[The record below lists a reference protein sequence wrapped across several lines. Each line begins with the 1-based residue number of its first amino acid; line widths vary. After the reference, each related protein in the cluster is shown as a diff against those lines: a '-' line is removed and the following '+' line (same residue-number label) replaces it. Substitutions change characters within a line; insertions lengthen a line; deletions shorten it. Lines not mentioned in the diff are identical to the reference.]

1 LSFDTLTDT
10 FGTSQIILTIVNMS
24 TSKIDKLPPT
34 KLQIRL
40 LNVFVDELG
49 WGGGVHSLYRHLQR
63 EFGKD
68 RIHPAM
74 DDNGN
79 VLFEK
84 GEFWEERH
92 QPKIIKQHSYEVNG
106 KTYTYQT
113 RKVTRNGVSR
123 IERRKLI
130 PTFRVVQDFL
140 RKHPVHQKN
149 RMTKQAVAGGVRAP
163 PKHSL
168 QPVIPKKAVVLDTI
182 FLDSFKL
189 PPCVHNGREYSW
201 CLVGVCIL
209 TKMIFLKEIYLNTT
223 LSTKKAE
230 AGQAKQTF
238 DAFME
243 FLDDVEDLAG
253 VRYHPR
259 HIRTDAGV
267 EFKAAFSR
275 GIAKLQE
282 KHDGFYN
289 HTTTPVG
296 RSRANAMAERAVQT
310 ARRRL
315 YAIQGAWKKQL
326 EDHVA
331 RTGSTPK
338 VFKPRNWFNKG
349 QSTSGPYD
357 WVKDLNEVEQ
367 RIRNTYQQTIKSTPI
382 DVLLQQ
388 NGASWDSA
396 FKNIK
401 QRAKRVYKDV
411 KHNVDLPGFSPK
423 DPEKVGD
430 YVRIKLMQPKGLKNV
445 RYSGKNTKSARDNWS
460 DEVYKIVDVKTLY
473 NRART
478 FKVKAIDPKI
488 TRGTISRLDRTEIL
502 KIPPDTKIDGITVQE
517 WEKRYNAP
525 VEPESGPE
533 SDSEDELETSLD
545 SEIKRLRNFS
555 AKQWSQFLRGKTFES
570 EGTNTITAVVYR
582 GSKFG
587 YIVEYEDED
596 GKYDEYFQKVILDLA
611 KGEDWVTDALRTVAR
626 DKKFSSKG

>member
-1 LSFDTLTDT
+1 
-10 FGTSQIILTIVNMS
+10 MS

-79 VLFEK
+79 VLFEN
-84 GEFWEERH
+84 GEFWEEKH
-92 QPKIIKQHSYEVNG
+92 KPKIIKQHSYEVNG

-113 RKVTRNGVSR
+113 RKVTRNGKSR
-123 IERRKLI
+123 VERRKLI
-130 PTFRVVQDFL
+130 PTFRVVQEFL

-149 RMTKQAVAGGVRAP
+149 RMTKQAVAGGVRSP

-168 QPVIPKKAVVLDTI
+168 QPVIPKKAVVLDTM
-182 FLDSFKL
+182 FLDSFKM
-189 PPCVHNGREYSW
+189 PPCVHRGREYSW

-209 TKMIFLKEIYLNTT
+209 TKMIFLKEIYLNTA

-243 FLDDVEDLAG
+243 FLDDIEDLAG

-259 HIRTDAGV
+259 HIRSDAGV
-267 EFKAAFSR
+267 EFKASFSR

-282 KHDGFYN
+282 KHPGFYL

-315 YAIQGAWKKQL
+315 YAIQGAWKQQL

-331 RTGSTPK
+331 KTGSTPK
-338 VFKPRNWFNKG
+338 IFKPRNWFNKG
-349 QSTSGPYD
+349 QLTSGPYD
-357 WVKDLNEVEQ
+357 WVRDLNEVEQ
-367 RIRNTYQQTIKSTPI
+367 RIANTYQQTIKATPI

-401 QRAKRVYKDV
+401 ERAKRVYKDV
-411 KHNVDLPGFSPK
+411 KHNVDLPGFSPQ

-460 DEVYKIVDVKTLY
+460 DEVYKIIDVKTLY

-478 FKVKAIDPKI
+478 FKVKAINPKI

-502 KIPPDTKIDGITVQE
+502 KIPRDTKIDGITVVE

-525 VEPESGPE
+525 IEPESGPE
-533 SDSEDELETSLD
+533 SDSEDEMETSLD

-555 AKQWSQFLRGKTFES
+555 AKQWSQFLRGKIFES
-570 EGTNTITAVVYR
+570 QGTNTITAVVYR
-582 GSKFG
+582 GPKFG
-587 YIVEYEDED
+587 YVVEYEDAG
-596 GKYDEYFQKVILDLA
+596 GKYDEYFQNVILDLA
-611 KGEDWVTDALRTVAR
+611 KGEDWVTDALKTVAR

>member
-1 LSFDTLTDT
+1 
-10 FGTSQIILTIVNMS
+10 MS
-24 TSKIDKLPPT
+24 TKVDKLPPT

-40 LNVFVDELG
+40 LNVFVDGLG

-74 DDNGN
+74 DSSGN

-130 PTFRVVQDFL
+130 PTFRVVQEFL

-189 PPCVHNGREYSW
+189 PPCVHNGKEYSW

-243 FLDDVEDLAG
+243 FLDDIEDLAG

-349 QSTSGPYD
+349 QSTSGAYD
-357 WVKDLNEVEQ
+357 WIKDLNEVEQ
-367 RIRNTYQQTIKSTPI
+367 RIANTYQQTIKATPI

-388 NGASWDSA
+388 NGASWESA

-401 QRAKRVYKDV
+401 ERAKRVYKDV

-430 YVRIKLMQPKGLKNV
+430 YVRIKLMQPKGLKSV

-460 DEVYKIVDVKTLY
+460 DEVYKIIDVKTLY
-473 NRART
+473 NRAKT
-478 FKVKAIDPKI
+478 FKVKAINPKI
-488 TRGTISRLDRTEIL
+488 TKGTISRLDRTEIL
-502 KIPPDTKIDGITVQE
+502 KIPADTRIDGITVQE

-555 AKQWSQFLRGKTFES
+555 AKQWSQFLREKTFES
-570 EGTNTITAVVYR
+570 GGTNTITAVVYR
-582 GSKFG
+582 GKKYG
-587 YIVEYEDED
+587 YVVE
-596 GKYDEYFQKVILDLA
+596 
-611 KGEDWVTDALRTVAR
+611 
-626 DKKFSSKG
+626 

>member
-1 LSFDTLTDT
+1 
-10 FGTSQIILTIVNMS
+10 MS

-79 VLFEK
+79 VLFEN
-84 GEFWEERH
+84 GEFWEEKH

-130 PTFRVVQDFL
+130 PTFRVVQEFL

-149 RMTKQAVAGGVRAP
+149 RMTKQNVAGGVRAP

-168 QPVIPKKAVVLDTI
+168 QPVIPKKAVVLDTM
-182 FLDSFKL
+182 FLDSFKM
-189 PPCVHNGREYSW
+189 PPCVHRGREYSW

-243 FLDDVEDLAG
+243 FLDDIEDMAG

-267 EFKAAFSR
+267 EFQAGFSR

-315 YAIQGAWKKQL
+315 YAIQGAWKQQL

-338 VFKPRNWFNKG
+338 IFKPRNWFNKG
-349 QSTSGPYD
+349 QSTSGAYD

-367 RIRNTYQQTIKSTPI
+367 RIANTYQQTIKATPI

-401 QRAKRVYKDV
+401 ERAKRVYKDV

-423 DPEKVGD
+423 NPEKVGD

-460 DEVYKIVDVKTLY
+460 DEVYKIIDVKTLY

-525 VEPESGPE
+525 VEPESGAE
-533 SDSEDELETSLD
+533 SESEDEDETSLD

-555 AKQWSQFLRGKTFES
+555 AKHWSQFLRGKTFES

-582 GSKFG
+582 GKKYG
-587 YIVEYEDED
+587 YVIEYEDED
-596 GKYDEYFQKVILDLA
+596 GKYDEYFQNVILDLA
-611 KGEDWVTDALRTVAR
+611 KNEDWNTEALKTVAR
-626 DKKFSSKG
+626 DKKFSIKG